1 VRRYKIRAIIPKWI
15 IWLALL
21 FNLLIFIIGV
31 LWLIIKLNIPW
42 VNSGDINIV
51 RIIIVM
57 WWAITSLVIFGWK
70 VDYNQ

>member
-1 VRRYKIRAIIPKWI
+1 MRRYKIRAIIPKWI

-57 WWAITSLVIFGWK
+57 WWAITSLAIFGWK